1 MLNRKKKRG
10 WLLSLFMVFVV
21 ALAGCSVFGAENPEE
36 TTLEKVRREG
46 YVTVGFANEKPYAYM
61 NSDRE
66 LTGVSVEIARTIME
80 NLGVGELR
88 GVLTEFASL
97 IPGLQAK
104 RFDMV
109 TAGMF
114 ITPDRAA
121 AEAVQFANPEF
132 TIGEALAV
140 ETGNPLDLHSY
151 EDIAEND
158 EALVAV
164 PSGTIEYD
172 YLIQSGV
179 PEDRIVTVPDLASAL
194 SAIQSERADAI
205 TATQPALQATL
216 DTAGDESIE
225 RVEDFQQPVIDG
237 NPVQDYGATV
247 FREADQEFIAAWNE
261 ELRKLEESGELL
273 RILEEFGF
281 TEENLPQGVTAEE
294 AVE

>member
-1 MLNRKKKRG
+1 MLNGKKKHG
-10 WLLSLFMVFVV
+10 WLLSLFMVFAV

-36 TTLEKVRREG
+36 TTLEKVQREG

-61 NSDRE
+61 NSDLE

-80 NLGVGELR
+80 NLGIGELR

-140 ETGNPLDLHSY
+140 EAGNPLELHSY

-194 SAIQSERADAI
+194 SAIQSGRADAI

-216 DTAGDESIE
+216 DTAGDESLE

-237 NPVQDYGATV
+237 DPVQDYGATV
-247 FREADQEFIAAWNE
+247 FRDADQEFIAAWNE

-273 RILEEFGF
+273 EILEEFGF
-281 TEENLPQGVTAEE
+281 TEENLPQGITAEE